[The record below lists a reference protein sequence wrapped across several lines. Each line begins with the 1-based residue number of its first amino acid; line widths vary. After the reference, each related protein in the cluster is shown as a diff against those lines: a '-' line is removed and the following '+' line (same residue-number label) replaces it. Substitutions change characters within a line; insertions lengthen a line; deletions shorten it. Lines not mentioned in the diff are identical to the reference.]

1 MQYLL
6 VGFFPI
12 NAPTEVAVAWNGKLP
27 PESWEAVV
35 EKCRVKSLRQVG
47 KDYGVSHEAVR
58 RTLLRTDGLGAGNVR

>member
-1 MQYLL
+1 MQYLS

-12 NAPTEVAVAWNGKLP
+12 DAPADVRWNGKMQ

-35 EKCRVKSLRQVG
+35 EKCKVKSLRQVG

-58 RTLLRTDGLGAGNVR
+58 RTLLRTDGLAAGNVR